1 VSVAELKVQ
10 AEALSTDEVHELAR
24 YLRALAL
31 RKNPARAASLKAA
44 LDNPAWVSQTEL
56 EAALA
61 ELEQSGK

>member
-1 VSVAELKVQ
+1 MSVAELKVQ
-10 AEALSTDEVHELAR
+10 AEALSTDEVNELAR

-31 RKNPARAASLKAA
+31 RKNPTRAASLKAA
-44 LDNPAWVSQTEL
+44 LDSPAWVSQKEL